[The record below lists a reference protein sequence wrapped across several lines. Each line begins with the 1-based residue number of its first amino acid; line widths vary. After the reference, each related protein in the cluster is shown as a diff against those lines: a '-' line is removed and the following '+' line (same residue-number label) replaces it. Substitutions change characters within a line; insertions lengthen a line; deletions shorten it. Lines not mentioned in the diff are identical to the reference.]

1 MLCLVS
7 SNRAPIILVGHL
19 PPTPPWS
26 DFFVDKPTGW
36 AKAGTG
42 AEQAPV
48 KALNKRALNKRWCES
63 AEQARAE
70 QALM

>member
-1 MLCLVS
+1 MPSFQQPCPDNTS
-7 SNRAPIILVGHL
+7 KPFASH
-19 PPTPPWS
+19 PPWS

-70 QALM
+70 QALV